1 MRIALF
7 QTEPVSDPAIA
18 AERLA
23 GASMEAASAGADLL
37 ITPEMYLSGY
47 TVGRKR
53 LAGLDAPVGEGV
65 WQAAAEAARS
75 AEIAVLAGGPEAD
88 GFNSCALFD
97 TRGAVVA
104 ICRKTHLYGD
114 VDATQFTPGD
124 RLADVV
130 EFGGL
135 RLGLAICFDIEFPE
149 VARTLVRRGAEAIL
163 VPTANMHPYIGVP
176 ERLVPARA
184 QENGVALAYANYC
197 GRDRVFDYCGR
208 SCIVGPDGD
217 DLARAGEAAGLIFA
231 DITREG
237 VTRVR
242 ADLDYLSQTRTELYE

>member
-23 GASMEAASAGADLL
+23 AAAAEAASGGADIL

-47 TVGRKR
+47 TVGRTR
-53 LAGLDAPVGEGV
+53 LAELEAPIGEGV
-65 WQAAAEAARS
+65 WKSAAKAACS
-75 AEIAVLAGGPEAD
+75 AGIAVLAGGPEAG

-97 TRGAVVA
+97 AGGAVVA
-104 ICRKTHLYGD
+104 TCRKTHLYGD
-114 VDATQFTPGD
+114 VDAAQFTPGEA
-124 RLADVV
+124 LAEVV
-130 EFGGL
+130 AFGGL

-149 VARTLVRRGAEAIL
+149 VARTLTRRGAEAML

-197 GRDRVFDYCGR
+197 GADGVFDYCGR
-208 SCIVGPDGD
+208 SCIVGADGD
-217 DLARAGEAAGLIFA
+217 DLARAGEAPGLIFA

-242 ADLDYLSQTRTELYE
+242 ADLDYLFQTRTELYE